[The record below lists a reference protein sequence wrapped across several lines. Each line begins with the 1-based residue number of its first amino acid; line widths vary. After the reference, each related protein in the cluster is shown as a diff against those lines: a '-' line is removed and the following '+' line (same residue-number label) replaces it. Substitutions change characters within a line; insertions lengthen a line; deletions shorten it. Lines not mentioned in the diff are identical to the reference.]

1 MANNTI
7 YFENPRTGQM
17 KEGPVG
23 FSWTT
28 LFLVLLLASSIA
40 HPAFAQATAED
51 IYFRT
56 ATGAMSV
63 IGLILIV
70 GMYHLGKVLILKVR
84 PTTSLGLQRMS
95 GVMFVIAFFLVISAF
110 GK

>member
-7 YFENPRTGQM
+7 YFENPRTGQI
-17 KEGPVG
+17 KGAPVG

-28 LFLVLLLASSIA
+28 LFLALILASSIA
-40 HPAFAQATAED
+40 HPAFAQATAKD
-51 IYFRT
+51 AYVSAVI
-56 ATGAMSV
+56 GAISA

-70 GMYHLGKVLILKVR
+70 GMYKLGKVLILKVR

-95 GVMFVIAFFLVISAF
+95 GVMFVVAFFLVVSAF